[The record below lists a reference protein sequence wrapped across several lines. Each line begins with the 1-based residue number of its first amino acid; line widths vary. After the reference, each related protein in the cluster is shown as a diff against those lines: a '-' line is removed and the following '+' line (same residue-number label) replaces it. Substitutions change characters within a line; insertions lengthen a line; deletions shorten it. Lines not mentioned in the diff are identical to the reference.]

1 MIGSDEI
8 IFSGAYKDFK
18 LGAQFN
24 LEGKQESEVAKVLGY
39 ISSAIEPY
47 AFSFSGINT
56 KMIDDFAKPAGKGIS
71 AVCSFL
77 ESNPQAKIKESLG
90 KALSDPKLLPAA
102 ESCFFNSMLTKAG
115 VGFKIAAAEPPF
127 KASEEK
133 PEDQIAFIGKY
144 KSWIA
149 IKKLGL
155 DDAEEYEV
163 SGILSGINYTI
174 VNKAFDFAGVNKDD
188 ATVNSITKGKR
199 KSYGNLLL
207 CLRELESK
215 LTGSTDDAYLVC
227 RVMETLGYRPYASP
241 EMLSAAHPD
250 IKPPKVKGR
259 KPKG

>member
-1 MIGSDEI
+1 MIGADEI

-18 LGAQFN
+18 FGVHFN
-24 LEGKQESEVAKVLGY
+24 LDGKQEKEVAQVLGY
-39 ISSAIEPY
+39 ISSAVEPH
-47 AFSFSGINT
+47 AFRFSGINT

-77 ESNPQAKIKESLG
+77 ENTPQAKIKDSLG
-90 KALSDPKLLPAA
+90 KALSNPKLLPAA

-115 VGFKIAAAEPPF
+115 VGFRISATDPPF
-127 KASEEK
+127 KPSEEK
-133 PEDQIAFIGKY
+133 LEGQIAFIGKY

-155 DDAEEYEV
+155 EDAEEYEV
-163 SGILSGINYTI
+163 SGILSGIDYTI
-174 VNKAFDFAGVNKDD
+174 VNKAFDFAGVKKDD
-188 ATVNSITKGKR
+188 ATVNAVTKGKR

-215 LTGSTDDAYLVC
+215 LTGSIDDAYLVC
-227 RVMETLGYRPYASP
+227 KVMETLGYRPYASP
-241 EMLSAAHPD
+241 EMLSNAHPD
-250 IKPPKVKGR
+250 IKPPKVRGR